1 LGPWSQAVFSA
12 NFGERPTTSRFLR
25 VRPLIDSRRSRWHGN
40 GEPWPRVS
48 SIPWHLGR
56 PRCQHSY
63 KNKPPTDSIGHGSC
77 RSGCL
82 GFMRSHGHSRP
93 RNRLIRMAGLRSVLG
108 ANMPGSL
115 ATLAPRHIALQPA
128 LDPACCLSHDDSI
141 HWYNSHLGSLEIGA
155 EQATR
160 RRSRP
165 FDRNRDGDGLQESRG
180 GGARSRRE
188 RSPWTPQR
196 MGRLEGQG
204 GVAEDRPGH
213 VSTPRIRS
221 PRLVRNA
228 RRKFRTCPLTW
239 LKPSVH
245 DSKELCDQAM

>member
-1 LGPWSQAVFSA
+1 LGPWNQAVFSA

-40 GEPWPRVS
+40 DEPWPRVS

-63 KNKPPTDSIGHGSC
+63 KNKPPTDAIGHDS
-77 RSGCL
+77 RRPGCL
-82 GFMRSHGHSRP
+82 GFMRSHGRSRP
-93 RNRLIRMAGLRSVLG
+93 RNRLIRMAGPRSVLG

-128 LDPACCLSHDDSI
+128 LDPGCCLSHDDSI

-155 EQATR
+155 EQAAR

-165 FDRNRDGDGLQESRG
+165 FDRHRDEDGLQESRG
-180 GGARSRRE
+180 VGARSRRE
-188 RSPWTPQR
+188 SSRGPRNGWVASK
-196 MGRLEGQG
+196 GRG

-213 VSTPRIRS
+213 VSAPRIRS
-221 PRLVRNA
+221 PRRVRNA
-228 RRKFRTCPLTW
+228 
-239 LKPSVH
+239 
-245 DSKELCDQAM
+245 SKKISHLPIDMVEAKCA